1 MYIVAMPGLVDL
13 SLISEGMRQVPNE
26 ELPLTAPKIS
36 VLRLSLLPT
45 RPACERFIEF
55 NEDD

>member
-1 MYIVAMPGLVDL
+1 MYIVAMPGLVDWL
-13 SLISEGMRQVPNE
+13 LISEGMRQVPNE

-36 VLRLSLLPT
+36 VLKLSLLPT
-45 RPACERFIEF
+45 RSACERFIAC